1 MFASAIIHM
10 GTRNFIPRGGFVR
23 EIRRT
28 RDLPEFLYDRKRGS
42 SQVKLDLLQP
52 RGYRPHLSVGS
63 NLGFAP
69 CFLRSLWG
77 PIGVRS
83 GYKTYKND
91 LTPTNFWQ
99 DYNPMENQLIALI

>member
-42 SQVKLDLLQP
+42 SHVKLDLVQP
-52 RGYRPHLSVGS
+52 RGLQ
-63 NLGFAP
+63 AP
-69 CFLRSLWG
+69 
-77 PIGVRS
+77 
-83 GYKTYKND
+83 
-91 LTPTNFWQ
+91 
-99 DYNPMENQLIALI
+99 LISRL